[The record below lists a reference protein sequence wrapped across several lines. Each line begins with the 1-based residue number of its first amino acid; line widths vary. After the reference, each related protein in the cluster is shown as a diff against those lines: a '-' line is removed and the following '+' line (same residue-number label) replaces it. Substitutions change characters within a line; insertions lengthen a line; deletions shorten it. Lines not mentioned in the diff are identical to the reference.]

1 MPAAEHRFRRLRLY
15 ASEMIVPTGKLV
27 GYTVVAMTC
36 LLLATCRQRPPPT
49 IHRPQGAAFMSL
61 DIASLLVAMTLS
73 MLVMA
78 VALPSVMGDV
88 NRAARLA
95 QGGAVLQA
103 TGWVLLLASGL
114 MAPGGA
120 ADLALSTLSMGCISG
135 GLACNAAAFELW
147 CGRTAPARAPAIVAV
162 IMTVGYAAGF
172 SNYAFR
178 VGWANGLL
186 AVQMALMIVTLVRR
200 PAVPVGR
207 WRWLLVVGL
216 AAQIVAT
223 AWRGVLGAY
232 FTDQFPAFLT
242 PHPVNVGF
250 ALVSNGTAVLTLVGI
265 LLAHRDEAARALE
278 RLATTDGLTGVLN
291 RRAWLIAADVELS
304 NCIRFQRPM
313 SVLMIDIDNFKRI
326 NDTRG
331 HEAGDRALQF
341 FAAGLRAAC
350 RSGDIVCR
358 YGGEEFC
365 VLLIE
370 SKEDAAHAFDQ
381 RMRAYMQDAAMHELG
396 YSLDY
401 SAGVARRTPD
411 ETRIADILR
420 RADGALYQAKARG
433 RACTVDAV
441 VVGRK
446 SFTTC

>member
-1 MPAAEHRFRRLRLY
+1 
-15 ASEMIVPTGKLV
+15 
-27 GYTVVAMTC
+27 
-36 LLLATCRQRPPPT
+36 
-49 IHRPQGAAFMSL
+49 MSL

-73 MLVMA
+73 MLIMA
-78 VALPSVMGDV
+78 VALTSVMGDV

-103 TGWVLLLASGL
+103 AGWILLLGSGL
-114 MAPGGA
+114 MVAGGP
-120 ADLALSTLSMGCISG
+120 ADFTLSSLSMACISG

-147 CGRTAPARAPAIVAV
+147 CGRTAPARAPAIVAG

-200 PAVPVGR
+200 PAVPVGG

-216 AAQIVAT
+216 TAQMVVT
-223 AWRGVLGAY
+223 AWRGVLGAF

-242 PHPVNVGF
+242 PHPVNVAF
-250 ALVSNGTAVLTLVGI
+250 ALVSNGTAVLILVGT

-291 RRAWLIAADVELS
+291 RRAWLLAADIELS
-304 NCIRFQRPM
+304 NCIRSQRAM
-313 SVLMIDIDNFKRI
+313 SVLMIDLDYFKQI

-341 FAAGLRAAC
+341 FATGLKAAC

-365 VLLIE
+365 VLLVGAE
-370 SKEDAAHAFDQ
+370 EDVARAFDQ
-381 RMRAYMQDAAMHELG
+381 RMRAFLQDAGMGELG
-396 YSLDY
+396 YLLDY
-401 SAGVARRTPD
+401 SGGVARRAPG
-411 ETRIADILR
+411 ETRMADILR
-420 RADGALYQAKARG
+420 RADGALYQAKAMG
-433 RACTVDAV
+433 RACTVDAAAAC
-441 VVGRK
+441 RK
-446 SFTTC
+446 GLMTV